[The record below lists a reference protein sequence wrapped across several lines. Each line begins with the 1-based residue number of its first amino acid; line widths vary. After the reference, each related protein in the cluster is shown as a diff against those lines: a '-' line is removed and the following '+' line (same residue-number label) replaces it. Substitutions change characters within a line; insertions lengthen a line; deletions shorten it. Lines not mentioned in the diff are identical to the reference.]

1 LGSTDTLNIKY
12 EITNNGEN
20 AYLPQFNVTSTSRL
34 AFAQVP
40 GNCRVTEAVM
50 ECDLNRG
57 RPLAK
62 GDSDSVSISFDVSQL
77 SGQSLIIHAEVFSTG
92 YEKNP
97 TDNKQTNV
105 IGLKEFTEIDASG

>member
-1 LGSTDTLNIKY
+1 LGSADTLRLNY
-12 EITNNGEN
+12 EITNIGET

-40 GNCRVTEAVM
+40 GNCKVVDAVM
-50 ECDLNRG
+50 VCDLNRG

-62 GDSDSVSISFDVSQL
+62 GDTDSVTISFDVSQL

-92 YEKNP
+92 YEQNP
-97 TDNKQTNV
+97 TDNRQTNV